1 MAEVISSLIAKA
13 KHRVYVCSYL
23 LLMPFLLVQI
33 VKAKKRGCDV
43 KVLVDSDD
51 RNWKPMAYLRKND
64 IEVRIW
70 KPWGRGKLHAKF
82 IIADKKALVGSA
94 NITQD
99 AMNNNFEIMI
109 LLTGET
115 VEELTQIFL
124 REFTFSEL
132 Y

>member
-1 MAEVISSLIAKA
+1 
-13 KHRVYVCSYL
+13 
-23 LLMPFLLVQI
+23 MPFLLVQI

-51 RNWKPMAYLRKND
+51 RNWNPIAYLRKND

-70 KPWGRGKLHAKF
+70 KSWGRGKLHAKF
-82 IIADKKALVGSA
+82 IIADQRALVGSA

-109 LLTGET
+109 LLTGKA
-115 VEELTQIFL
+115 VEDLAQIFL
-124 REFTFSEL
+124 REFAFSEL